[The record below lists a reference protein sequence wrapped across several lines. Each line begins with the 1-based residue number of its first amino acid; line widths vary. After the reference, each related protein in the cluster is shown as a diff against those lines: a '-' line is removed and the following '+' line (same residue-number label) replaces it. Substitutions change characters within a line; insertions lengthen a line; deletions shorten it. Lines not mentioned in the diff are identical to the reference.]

1 MSYASDVAFIFDSD
15 ALIQIFITG
24 QQELL
29 RILLEDYGV
38 SCYLMNEVEVELRKN
53 LKFSSLIRP
62 KLEKAL
68 KHKYIS
74 LLSSSE
80 LERLAP
86 PDTEPVSLAE
96 IRELGQEYA
105 MEIGPGEAFTHAAA
119 ILLDVPSVSNDM
131 NAIKILEARG
141 RRMPRT
147 ILRSFDLFAFSYME
161 KHLTTHEAEHIRK
174 DLLAQGEWV
183 PPSIKHASFEDGVG
197 GISCRLAT
205 SMAISASA
213 SHWSGTFYLK
223 RRSTSSDDSS
233 GTQ

>member
-1 MSYASDVAFIFDSD
+1 MSYAPDVAFIFDSD
-15 ALIQIFITG
+15 ALIQIFIAG

-29 RILLEDYGV
+29 RMLREDYGV

-53 LKFSSLIRP
+53 PKFSSLIRP
-62 KLEKAL
+62 RLEKAL

-131 NAIKILEARG
+131 NAIKILETRG

-147 ILRSFDLFAFSYME
+147 ILRSFDLFAFFYIE
-161 KHLTTHEAEHIRK
+161 KQLTTREVEHIRK

-183 PPSIKHASFEDGVG
+183 PPSIKNASFEDGIG
-197 GISCRLAT
+197 SIRCRLET
-205 SMAISASA
+205 SMAISAS
-213 SHWSGTFYLK
+213 STHWSGTFFLK
-223 RRSTSSDDSS
+223 RRDTPSDDISA
-233 GTQ
+233 T